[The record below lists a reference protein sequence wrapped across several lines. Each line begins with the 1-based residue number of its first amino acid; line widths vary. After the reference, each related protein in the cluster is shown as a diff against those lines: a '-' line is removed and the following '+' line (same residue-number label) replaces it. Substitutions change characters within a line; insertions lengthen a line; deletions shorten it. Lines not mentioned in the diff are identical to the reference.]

1 MHRFKGSSFLDAGY
15 VYAPYIPIMLP
26 PIIYGERNN
35 PFRFTC
41 LKIKEKEKAVW

>member
-1 MHRFKGSSFLDAGY
+1 MHRVKGAPFLESGY
-15 VYAPYIPIMLP
+15 VFAPYIPKLGLMS
-26 PIIYGERNN
+26 

>member
-15 VYAPYIPIMLP
+15 VYAPYVPKLVA
-26 PIIYGERNN
+26 RS

>member
-1 MHRFKGSSFLDAGY
+1 MHRFKGSSFLDSGY
-15 VYAPYIPIMLP
+15 VYAPYVPKL
-26 PIIYGERNN
+26 GTRS